1 MRVFG
6 LTGGIATGKST
17 VARLL
22 YELFGVTVL
31 DADKAARAVLEP
43 GTECWQQVHNVFGAE
58 YFSEDNRL
66 NRSMLRQRIIEDS
79 KAKAQLE
86 AITHPAIQAQ
96 ILRGLQDCMNAQCS
110 HAVVEAA
117 LMVETGSWKQY
128 EALIVVSCSKERQI
142 ERLIQRDGQSRQ
154 DAEAFIDLQMP
165 MGTKEGYADAV
176 IQNNGTLSELRDATS
191 RAWHTVINTRQS
203 TE

>member
-22 YELFGVTVL
+22 TEIFGVTVL

-43 GTECWQQVHNVFGAE
+43 GTECWKQVRNTFGAE
-58 YFSEDNRL
+58 YFSADNRL
-66 NRSMLRQRIIEDS
+66 NRSMLRQRIIDDPS
-79 KAKAQLE
+79 AKAQLE
-86 AITHPAIQAQ
+86 AITHPAIQTHL
-96 ILRGLQDCMNAQCS
+96 LRGLQDCMDAQCS

-128 EALIVVSCSKERQI
+128 EGLIVVSCSKEHQI
-142 ERLIQRDGQSRQ
+142 KRLTQRDGQSRK

-165 MGTKEGYADAV
+165 MHTKEGYATAV
-176 IQNNGTLSELRDATS
+176 IQNNGTLSELREATS
-191 RAWHTVINTRQS
+191 RAWRTVLNTR
-203 TE
+203 